1 MSQSHGSISH
11 SLHRSIAGKPLLRKL
26 TESKTFYMFTFS
38 FEIQKRSLGLSNFS
52 GSLKHGIF
60 LDSTIP

>member
-11 SLHRSIAGKPLLRKL
+11 SLHTPIAGKPLLRKFI
-26 TESKTFYMFTFS
+26 ESKTFYMFTFS
-38 FEIQKRSLGLSNFS
+38 FDSNFS

-60 LDSTIP
+60 FHCTIS